1 MRFTL
6 ASVVLGLSIS
16 ASCTHLSLSPRLH
29 EHRRAAPSGWVPVRR
44 AEPTASLPIRI
55 GLAQSNLANLDSYLL
70 SVSDPAS
77 PSYGQHWSAAKI
89 AETFRP
95 STDAV
100 DAVRTWLLA
109 NGVPGHAI
117 KLASGGAWMHADV
130 AVADAERLLGTQ
142 YHVYQHSDGTEQ
154 VACADKYHLP
164 EHLRAHVELV
174 LPTLNFD
181 VDRRAAKARRS
192 VVSAVAPRDARSPS
206 FSPSF
211 PVPRSEAQQPDPSSV
226 EHCGSVITPACV
238 RALYGF
244 DYNFTTPSNN
254 SIGIVEYS
262 PEVYLPKDLDMFFQ
276 NFSSSLVG
284 TRPNLI
290 SIDGGQNNV
299 TIGAYLGEADLDL
312 QYAMALVGESQTVNL
327 YQTGDGLHYA
337 SYNNFLDALDGSY
350 CTYEGGD
357 DPAHDA
363 VFPDPQGGYQGPES
377 CGTAPLSHV
386 ISTSY
391 TYDEEAFTP
400 AYMQRQCNEYA
411 KLGLMGV
418 TFLFSSGDFGVAGY
432 DNECLISN
440 GTLAKGGSKFVPTWP
455 STCPYVT
462 SIGATQLPA
471 GGSVNDKEVACQTL
485 ISSSGGFSN
494 VFALPD
500 YQKSAVQTF
509 LKNYPPSYPSAVW
522 NATGLSRGFPD
533 LSANGA
539 NYSVAD
545 NGTWTKLSGTS
556 ASTPVIAAMLA
567 AVNDARAAA
576 GKNPVGF
583 INPTIYSASFAD
595 AFHDI
600 TGGTNPGCGTAGFSA
615 QPGWDPV
622 TGLGTPNFPKL
633 LELWKALP

>member
-1 MRFTL
+1 MRFTCTSF
-6 ASVVLGLSIS
+6 AVLGLSIS
-16 ASCTHLSLSPRLH
+16 AACTRLSPGLSPHPH
-29 EHRRAAPSGWVPVRR
+29 EHRRAVPSGWVPVRR

-70 SVSDPAS
+70 SVSEPAS

-95 STDAV
+95 SMDAV
-100 DAVRTWLLA
+100 DAVRTWLFA

-130 AVADAERLLGTQ
+130 AAADAERLMGTE
-142 YHVYQHSDGTEQ
+142 YHVYQHRDGTEQ

-181 VDRRAAKARRS
+181 GARRAAKATRG
-192 VVSAVAPRDARSPS
+192 VVSAVAPRDVRSPS
-206 FSPSF
+206 FAPSF
-211 PVPRSEAQQPDPSSV
+211 PVPRSEAPQQLDADSL
-226 EHCGSVITPACV
+226 EHCGYVITPACV

-244 DYNFTTPSNN
+244 DYNFTAPSNN

-262 PEVYLPKDLDMFFQ
+262 LYVYLPTDLDMFFQ
-276 NFSSSLVG
+276 NFSSALVG
-284 TRPNLI
+284 TRPTLI
-290 SIDGGQNNV
+290 SIDGGQNKAMAG
-299 TIGAYLGEADLDL
+299 TFFDEPDLDL
-312 QYAMALVGESQTVNL
+312 YQTVTL
-327 YQTGDGLHYA
+327 YQTGDGLHFA

-357 DPAHDA
+357 DSAHDA
-363 VFPDPQGGYQGPES
+363 VFPDPQGGYQGY

-391 TYDEEAFTP
+391 TYDEDVFTP
-400 AYMQRQCNEYA
+400 AYLQRQCNEYA

-432 DNECLISN
+432 DNECLGSN
-440 GTLAKGGSKFVPTWP
+440 GTLAKDGSKFVATWP

-462 SIGATQLPA
+462 SVGATQLPA
-471 GGSVNDKEVACQTL
+471 GGSVNDQEVASQTDMA
-485 ISSSGGFSN
+485 SSGGFSN
-494 VFALPD
+494 VFALPG
-500 YQKSAVQTF
+500 YQKSAVQTY
-509 LKNYPPSYPSAVW
+509 LKNYPPSYPSTVW

-539 NYSVAD
+539 NYTVAD
-545 NGTWTKLSGTS
+545 NGTWEKGSGTS
-556 ASTPVIAAMLA
+556 ASAPVIAAMLA

-576 GKNPVGF
+576 GKGPVGF
-583 INPTIYSASFAD
+583 INPTIYSAAFAD

-622 TGLGTPNFPKL
+622 TGLGTPDFPKL
-633 LELWKALP
+633 LELWRALP